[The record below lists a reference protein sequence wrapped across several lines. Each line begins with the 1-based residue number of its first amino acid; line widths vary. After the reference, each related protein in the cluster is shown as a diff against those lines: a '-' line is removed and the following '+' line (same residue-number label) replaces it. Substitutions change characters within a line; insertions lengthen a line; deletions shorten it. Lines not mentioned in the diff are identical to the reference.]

1 MRPIMCVLPEVS
13 APDRKVSFKERM
25 GWTLGMMILFVWAS
39 NTRLYG
45 VPSGLASS
53 MPSDI
58 MRIVLASGHGTVMD
72 LGITP
77 IITSSMAMQ
86 LLAGAHIIDVN
97 QSMKEDRALF
107 GGAQKLF
114 GILLTLAEAVAFVVS
129 GMYGPLSALG
139 AGNAILIVC
148 QLFLMGVML
157 ILMDQVLQKG
167 WGIGSGVSL
176 FMCANICSTVW
187 WKTFSWVSVTTA
199 RGVEK
204 EGAFFAIFHLLL
216 TRPDKLRALKDV
228 FFRTGLP
235 NLVNL
240 AATAAVAMAVIY
252 FQKWRIELPVKSQ
265 KYRGQEGR
273 FPIKLFYTSNM
284 PLILQSALVANLYM
298 ISQLVND
305 RSSSSILIRLLGQWE
320 EMDGYPGKSVPVGGI
335 AYYITPPA
343 TLSNVF
349 TDPFHSIFYLTFVL
363 MSCAIF
369 SKAWM
374 EVSGS
379 ASLDVARQ
387 LREQQMVMKG
397 HRDTALHH
405 VLDRYIPPAAAFG
418 GMCIGALTVAADLFG
433 AVGSGTGIIMA
444 VTIIHQYTEI
454 FMQEQKELMGASAF

>member
-13 APDRKVSFKERM
+13 APDRKVDFKTRI
-25 GWTLGMMILFVWAS
+25 GWTVGMLVVFMWAS
-39 NTRLYG
+39 NIPLYG
-45 VPSGLASS
+45 IPSGLTSS

-58 MRIVLASGHGTVMD
+58 MRIVLASGHGTIMD
-72 LGITP
+72 LGIAP

-86 LLAGAHIIDVN
+86 LMAGAQIIDVN
-97 QSMKEDRALF
+97 QGMKEDRALF

-114 GILLTLAEAVAFVVS
+114 GILLTLAEAIAFVVS

-148 QLFLMGVML
+148 QLFLMGVAL

-187 WKTFSWVSVTTA
+187 WKTFSWASVTTA

-216 TRPDKLRALKDV
+216 TRPDKLRAFKDV

-240 AATAAVAMAVIY
+240 AATAAVALAVVY
-252 FQKWRIELPVKSQ
+252 FQKWRIELPVKSN

-284 PLILQSALVANLYM
+284 PLILQAALVSNLYM

-305 RSSSSILIRLLGQWE
+305 RSSSSIL
-320 EMDGYPGKSVPVGGI
+320 V
-335 AYYITPPA
+335 
-343 TLSNVF
+343 
-349 TDPFHSIFYLTFVL
+349 
-363 MSCAIF
+363 
-369 SKAWM
+369 
-374 EVSGS
+374 
-379 ASLDVARQ
+379 
-387 LREQQMVMKG
+387 
-397 HRDTALHH
+397 
-405 VLDRYIPPAAAFG
+405 
-418 GMCIGALTVAADLFG
+418 
-433 AVGSGTGIIMA
+433 
-444 VTIIHQYTEI
+444 
-454 FMQEQKELMGASAF
+454 

>member
-1 MRPIMCVLPEVS
+1 MFTF
-13 APDRKVSFKERM
+13 A
-25 GWTLGMMILFVWAS
+25 WAS
-39 NTRLYG
+39 NIPLYG
-45 VPSGLASS
+45 VPSGLSSS

-58 MRIVLASGHGTVMD
+58 MRIVLASGHGTIMD

-77 IITSSMAMQ
+77 IVTSSMAMQ
-86 LLAGAHIIDVN
+86 LMAGAQIINVN
-97 QSMKEDRALF
+97 QGMKEDRALF

-114 GILLTLAEAVAFVVS
+114 GILLTLAEAIAFVVS
-129 GMYGPLSALG
+129 GMYGPLMTLG
-139 AGNAILIVC
+139 VGNAILIVG
-148 QLFLMGVML
+148 QLFLMGVAI

-176 FMCANICSTVW
+176 FMCANVCTTVL
-187 WKTFSWVSVTTA
+187 WKTFSWVSVTTS

-204 EGAFFAIFHLLL
+204 EGAFFSIFHLLL
-216 TRPDKLRALKDV
+216 ARPDKLRAFKDV

-240 AATAAVAMAVIY
+240 AATAAVAMAVVY
-252 FQKWRIELPVKSQ
+252 FQKWRIELPVKYQ

-273 FPIKLFYTSNM
+273 FPIKLLYTSNM
-284 PLILQSALVANLYM
+284 PLVLQAALVSNLYM

-320 EMDGYPGKSVPVGGI
+320 EIEGYPGKTVPVGGI

-349 TDPFHSIFYLTFVL
+349 TDPFHSLFYLTFIV

-379 ASLDVARQ
+379 SSQDVARQ

-397 HRDTALHH
+397 HRDTALVH

-418 GMCIGALTVAADLFG
+418 GMCIGALTVVADLFG

-444 VTIIHQYTEI
+444 VTVIHQYTEI
-454 FMQEQKELMGASAF
+454 FIQEQKELMGAAAF